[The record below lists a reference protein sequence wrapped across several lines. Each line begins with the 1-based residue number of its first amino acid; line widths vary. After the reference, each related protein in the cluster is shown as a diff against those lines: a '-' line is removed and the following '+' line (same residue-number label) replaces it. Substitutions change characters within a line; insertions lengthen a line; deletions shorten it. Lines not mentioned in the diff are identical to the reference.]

1 MRYSGL
7 AIALCVTIGPALLLP
22 LLTNAAQAVQDQPE
36 TIGGV
41 ETVCTGVGSAKDN
54 PAWSAYPVKL
64 VFANPAGANLAQVHV
79 AVMQGAKPVVETEC
93 DAPWVLMKLP
103 AGSYNVAATVPGNAG
118 PRMGKASFTTK
129 GGAQQTVTVTIAR
142 GQ

>member
-1 MRYSGL
+1 MRFSGI
-7 AIALCVTIGPALLLP
+7 AIALSVTIGPVFLLP
-22 LLTNAAQAVQDQPE
+22 LLTNAAQAVQDQPVM
-36 TIGGV
+36 IGAV

-64 VFANPAGANLAQVHV
+64 VFANPAGENLAQVHV

-93 DAPWVLMKLP
+93 DAPWLLMRLP
-103 AGSYNVAATVPGNAG
+103 AGTYNVAATVPANAG
-118 PRMGKASFTTK
+118 PRVGKVSFVTK
-129 GGAQQTVTVTIAR
+129 GGAQQTVNVIIAP